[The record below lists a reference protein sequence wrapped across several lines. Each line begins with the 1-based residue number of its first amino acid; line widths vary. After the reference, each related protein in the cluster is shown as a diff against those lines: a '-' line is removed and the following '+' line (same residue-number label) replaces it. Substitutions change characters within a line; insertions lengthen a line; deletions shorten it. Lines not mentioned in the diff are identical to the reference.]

1 VSIVQVRQIEG
12 YPEATFAGLIDMSDY
27 DGKAA
32 DHRKGAFLSRAVA
45 ALALVHAAGVS
56 PDVAA
61 KAVVDGY
68 GDNGIDAIHYDEA
81 DRLLYIVQ
89 SKWDGDGTGSV
100 ELGEAQKFVAGVRDL
115 VHPRLISRHW
125 TELYHGR
132 DDRAGARQHSSHA

>member
-12 YPEATFAGLIDMSDY
+12 YLEATFAGLIDMSDY

-81 DRLLYIVQ
+81 DRLFYIVQ
-89 SKWDGDGTGSV
+89 SD
-100 ELGEAQKFVAGVRDL
+100 
-115 VHPRLISRHW
+115 
-125 TELYHGR
+125 GR
-132 DDRAGARQHSSHA
+132 DVQGMYQNGEWKIQKLWNGDETDHGLSFHDKPEIVRVRLGRF